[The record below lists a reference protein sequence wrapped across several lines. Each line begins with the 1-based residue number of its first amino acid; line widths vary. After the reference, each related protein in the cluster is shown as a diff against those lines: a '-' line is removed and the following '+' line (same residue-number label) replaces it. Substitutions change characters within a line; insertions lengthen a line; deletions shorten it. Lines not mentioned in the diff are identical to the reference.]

1 MESKII
7 YGIVVALCIASI
19 PSAYAEFTFDFEFD
33 PSNSRDKLTEPTDV
47 ILDSKDSNVYVVD
60 KGSHRISVFN
70 NNNYKQLPTHHGWL
84 CDIANLS
91 ACTANKSGTNNNHDG
106 QFNGPTSIAKNKS
119 SFFVVDSDNHR
130 VQIFD
135 NSWKFVSA
143 FGSDNSNSAD
153 YFNSAAGIAF
163 QDLRSEKDRIIV
175 SDSVGDSISVFDLDG
190 VFKFNFKLSNLAGQK
205 NFNGPTNMVVDNNR
219 LYISDTGQNRIVI
232 LDLKNNCSSGSA
244 EIRAGVCFVDVFG
257 SSGAGEGEFRSPRG
271 LAFDSTDDLLYVA
284 DSGNDRIQV
293 FEMDSNNCSRADKI
307 IDGVCFIEEF
317 GSKGTGNGKF
327 NRPIGITLD
336 SRGEKLYVADSGNDR
351 IQVFDLV
358 ISPSSSSSSSSSS
371 STSKPTG
378 LKAIPISDTSIF
390 LSWDEPNV
398 SGNAPRISGYSIEYR
413 TTSGQYASVT
423 DDTAS
428 TATSFVHN
436 GLDPNNSY
444 SYRVYSI
451 DSDGKPSSASSGV
464 TATPKHTQ
472 MPTLFATITSPTS
485 VVLSWFPPSEIFGQ
499 TITSYTINK
508 VFSNGKDAPHIKDIS
523 SRTLKYTLPNL
534 ETDEKYIYNVVGK
547 TNTGSTPK
555 SNTVTVTPKRD
566 SNETFKDP
574 TSETLIPTTKPAPP
588 TRLIATSSS
597 STQIDLKWNLP
608 TSDGNDPIKGY
619 QIEVKEGTGEY
630 ETLVSNTRTADRTY
644 THKGVTPEIKYTY
657 KISAVNNIGTSDAS
671 NESFATPKAPVIQI
685 ASMNAKSVDAGR
697 SLSFKIHLTSN
708 SVSDG
713 VVYSLEGGPPT
724 GSKITTVGGTFSWT
738 PTDSDAG
745 KTYTFDVV
753 AKKGSLMD
761 KESISITVNKKVVP
775 TPAVPKELGI
785 ALFVDEA
792 KGPQSYVDRY
802 NNEPNYKAWFDE
814 NFSQYDS
821 IYQAVGLKAPAP
833 LAKFVEPAVDPQRYV
848 DRYNNEP
855 NYKAWFD
862 ENFSQYDSIYQA
874 VGLKDPAKPEKPTE
888 SEKSAKS
895 ERSATLAVFVDPAVD
910 PQGYVDR
917 YNSDPAYKTWF
928 DENFSE
934 FDSIYEAVGLK
945 APVTLA
951 VFVDPAV
958 DPQGYVDRYNSD
970 PAYKTWFDENFSEF
984 DSIYEAVGL
993 KAPVTLAVFVDPA
1006 VDPQGYVDRYNND
1019 PAYKTWFDENFSE
1032 FDSIYEAVGL
1042 KAPVTLAVFVDPAVD
1057 PQGYVDR
1064 YNNDPAY
1071 KAWFDENFPD
1081 YDSIYQAVGLSES
1094 ITTQQPT
1101 TTDPQK
1107 TTGDGKDAGQCGEGT
1122 EFVDGECVLTDK
1134 PGTGSCLIAT
1144 AAYGS
1149 EMAPQVQLLREI
1161 RDNQLMGTSS
1171 GTSFMA
1177 GFNQMYYSFS
1187 PYIADMQR
1195 ESPIFKEAVRVAITP
1210 LLSSLSI
1217 MSYAESESEVLGYG
1231 IGVILVNLGMYIAA
1245 PAIVLFKARK
1255 YIKI

>member
-7 YGIVVALCIASI
+7 YGIVVALCIVSI
-19 PSAYAEFTFDFEFD
+19 PSAYAEFTFDFKFGSEGTKNAQF
-33 PSNSRDKLTEPTDV
+33 TEPTDV
-47 ILDSKDSNVYVVD
+47 ILDRNDRRIYVVD
-60 KGSHRISVFN
+60 KDNNRISVFDN
-70 NNNYKQLPTHHGWL
+70 NNNGRFSAHHGEL
-84 CDIANLS
+84 CDIADPND
-91 ACTANKSGTNNNHDG
+91 CTADEDGANNKGDG
-106 QFNGPTSIAKNKS
+106 QFNGPTSIAKNRS
-119 SFFVVDSDNHR
+119 TFFVVDSGNDR
-130 VQIFD
+130 VQKFD
-135 NSWKFVSA
+135 NSWEFQLK
-143 FGSDNSNSAD
+143 FGSDDSRVND

-163 QDLRSEKDRIIV
+163 QDLSSGNDRIIV
-175 SDSVGDSISVFDLDG
+175 SDSVDDSISVFDIDG
-190 VFKFNFKLSNLAGQK
+190 RFEFTFKLSELDGLK
-205 NFNGPTNMVVDNNR
+205 DFNGPTNMVVDDDR
-219 LYISDTGQNRIVI
+219 LYVSDTLNDRIVI
-232 LDLKNNCSSGSA
+232 LDLKDNCSSKY
-244 EIRAGVCFVDVFG
+244 EIQDGVCFVDTFG
-257 SSGAGEGEFRSPRG
+257 TSGRDDGEFHEPRG
-271 LAFDSTDDLLYVA
+271 LAFDSTDNLLYVA
-284 DSGNDRIQV
+284 DSDNNRIQV
-293 FEMDSNNCSRADKI
+293 FEIVRSNTCPSRTEI
-307 IDGVCFIEEF
+307 IDIVCFVEAF
-317 GSKGTGNGKF
+317 GSQGTGNGKF
-327 NRPIGITLD
+327 NTPIGIALD
-336 SRGEKLYVADSGNDR
+336 SDNEKLYVADSLNHR
-351 IQVFDLV
+351 IQVFDLA
-358 ISPSSSSSSSSSS
+358 ISPSSSSSGSSSSG
-371 STSKPTG
+371 TSKPTN
-378 LKAIPISDTSIF
+378 LKAIPISDTSIL
-390 LSWDEPNV
+390 LSWDEP
-398 SGNAPRISGYSIEYR
+398 SNAPRISGYSIEYR

-485 VVLSWFPPSEIFGQ
+485 VVLSWFPPSETHGQ

-508 VFSNGKDAPHIKDIS
+508 IFSNGNDTPLIKDIS

-534 ETDEKYIYNVVGK
+534 ETGEKYIYNVVGK
-547 TNTGSTPK
+547 TSIASTPE
-555 SNTVTVTPKRD
+555 SNTVTVTPRSD
-566 SNETFKDP
+566 SNETFRDP
-574 TSETLIPTTKPAPP
+574 TSVTLIPTTEPVSP

-608 TSDGNDPIKGY
+608 TSDGNDPIIGY

-644 THKGVTPEIKYTY
+644 MHKGVTPEIKYTY
-657 KISAVNNIGTSDAS
+657 KISAVNSIGTSDAS

-685 ASMNAKSVDAGR
+685 ASTSAQSIDVGR

-724 GSKITTVGGTFSWT
+724 GSKITTIGGTFSWT

-785 ALFVDEA
+785 ASFVEETEDPQSYVDRYNNEPDYKVWFDKNFSQYDSIYQA
-792 KGPQSYVDRY
+792 VGLKAPAPLATFVEPAADPQSYVDRY

-821 IYQAVGLKAPAP
+821 IYQAVGLK
-833 LAKFVEPAVDPQRYV
+833 DP
-848 DRYNNEP
+848 
-855 NYKAWFD
+855 
-862 ENFSQYDSIYQA
+862 S
-874 VGLKDPAKPEKPTE
+874 KPEKPTE

-895 ERSATLAVFVDPAVD
+895 ERSATLAAFVDPAVD
-910 PQGYVDR
+910 PQSYVDR
-917 YNSDPAYKTWF
+917 YNSDPAYKAWF
-928 DENFSE
+928 DENFSQ

-951 VFVDPAV
+951 VFVDPAA

-970 PAYKTWFDENFSEF
+970 PAYKAWFDENFSQY

-993 KAPVTLAVFVDPA
+993 EKPVPIAVFVDPE
-1006 VDPQGYVDRYNND
+1006 VDPQSYVDRYNND
-1019 PAYKTWFDENFSE
+1019 PT
-1032 FDSIYEAVGL
+1032 
-1042 KAPVTLAVFVDPAVD
+1042 
-1057 PQGYVDR
+1057 
-1064 YNNDPAY
+1064 Y

-1094 ITTQQPT
+1094 ITTQPPT

-1107 TTGDGKDAGQCGEGT
+1107 TTGNDKDAGQCGEGT
-1122 EFVDGECVLTDK
+1122 ELVDGACVLPDK

-1195 ESPIFKEAVRVAITP
+1195 ENPIFKEAVKVAITP

-1231 IGVILVNLGMYIAA
+1231 IGVILMNLGMYIAA

>member
-1 MESKII
+1 M
-7 YGIVVALCIASI
+7 VVLCIVSI
-19 PSAYAEFTFDFEFD
+19 PSAYAEFTFDFDFGSSSGRGE
-33 PSNSRDKLTEPTDV
+33 LTEPTDV
-47 ILDSKDSNVYVVD
+47 ILDRNDRRIYVVD
-60 KGSHRISVFN
+60 KDNNRISVFDN
-70 NNNYKQLPTHHGWL
+70 NNNGRFSTHHGEF
-84 CDIANLS
+84 CDITDL
-91 ACTANKSGTNNNHDG
+91 NNCDSTENGAGKEGDG

-119 SFFVVDSDNHR
+119 TFFVVDSGNDR
-130 VQIFD
+130 VQKFD
-135 NSWKFVSA
+135 DSWKFQLE
-143 FGSDNSNSAD
+143 FGSSRAVN
-153 YFNSAAGIAF
+153 YFNSAVGIAF
-163 QDLRSEKDRIIV
+163 HDSGDDRIIV
-175 SDSVGDSISVFDLDG
+175 SDYTADSILVFNIDGEFQFKFDLSG
-190 VFKFNFKLSNLAGQK
+190 VDVPRPN
-205 NFNGPTNMVVDNNR
+205 NFNGPTNMVVDNDR
-219 LYISDTGQNRIVI
+219 LYVSDTLNDRIVI
-232 LDLKNNCSSGSA
+232 LDLKDKCRGGS
-244 EIRAGVCFVDVFG
+244 EKILSGVCFVDVFG
-257 SSGAGEGEFRSPRG
+257 RGGNDPGEFDLPRG

-284 DSGNDRIQV
+284 DSDNDRIQV
-293 FEMDSNNCSRADKI
+293 FEMDSNNCPRTDEI
-307 IDGVCFIEEF
+307 INGVCFIEEF
-317 GSKGTGNGKF
+317 GSEGTGNGKF
-327 NRPIGITLD
+327 NTPLGIALD
-336 SRGEKLYVADSGNDR
+336 SDNKKLFVADSGNDR
-351 IQVFDLV
+351 IQVFDLE

-398 SGNAPRISGYSIEYR
+398 SSNAPRISGYSIEYR

-485 VVLSWFPPSEIFGQ
+485 VVLSWFPPSETHGQ
-499 TITSYTINK
+499 SITSYTINK
-508 VFSNGKDAPHIKDIS
+508 VFSNGKDAPLIKDIS

-534 ETDEKYIYNVVGK
+534 ETDEKYTYRVVGK
-547 TNTGSTPK
+547 TSIGSTPE

-574 TSETLIPTTKPAPP
+574 TSVTLIPTTEPAPP

-608 TSDGNDPIKGY
+608 TSDGNDPIIGY

-630 ETLVSNTRTADRTY
+630 DVLESNTRTTARTY
-644 THKGVTPEIKYTY
+644 AHTGVTPEIKYTY
-657 KISAVNNIGTSDAS
+657 KISAVNSIGTSDAS

-685 ASMNAKSVDAGR
+685 ASMSAKSVDAGR

-724 GSKITTVGGTFSWT
+724 GSKIATVGGTFSWT

-761 KESISITVNKKVVP
+761 KESISITVNKKVVSP
-775 TPAVPKELGI
+775 PVPKELGI
-785 ALFVDEA
+785 ASFVDETED
-792 KGPQSYVDRY
+792 PQSYVDRY
-802 NNEPNYKAWFDE
+802 NSEPDYKAWFDK

-833 LAKFVEPAVDPQRYV
+833 LATFVEPAVDPQSYV

-895 ERSATLAVFVDPAVD
+895 ERSATLAAFVDPAVD
-910 PQGYVDR
+910 PQSYVDR
-917 YNSDPAYKTWF
+917 YNSDPAYKAWF

-951 VFVDPAV
+951 VFVDPA
-958 DPQGYVDRYNSD
+958 
-970 PAYKTWFDENFSEF
+970 A
-984 DSIYEAVGL
+984 
-993 KAPVTLAVFVDPA
+993 
-1006 VDPQGYVDRYNND
+1006 
-1019 PAYKTWFDENFSE
+1019 
-1032 FDSIYEAVGL
+1032 
-1042 KAPVTLAVFVDPAVD
+1042 D

-1071 KAWFDENFPD
+1071 KAWFDENFSQYDSIYEAVGLEKPVPIAVFVDPEVDPQSYVDRYNNDPAYKAWFDKNFPD

-1094 ITTQQPT
+1094 ITTQPPT

-1107 TTGDGKDAGQCGEGT
+1107 TTGNGKDAGQCGEGT
-1122 EFVDGECVLTDK
+1122 EFVDGECVLTVK
-1134 PGTGSCLIAT
+1134 PGPGSCLIAT

-1195 ESPIFKEAVRVAITP
+1195 ENPIFKEAVKVAITP

-1231 IGVILVNLGMYIAA
+1231 IGVILMNLGMYIAA